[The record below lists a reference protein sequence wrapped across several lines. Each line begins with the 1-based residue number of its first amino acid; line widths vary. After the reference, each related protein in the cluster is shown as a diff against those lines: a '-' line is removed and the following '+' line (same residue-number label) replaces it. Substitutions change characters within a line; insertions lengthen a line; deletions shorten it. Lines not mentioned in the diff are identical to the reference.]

1 MANILPPGFD
11 PTTGKFR
18 NISTFSYTNPTTN
31 SYTNTRTKTGIWNRC
46 DNAIRSIGNFIDDQA
61 AGIITFII
69 YAIGL
74 VGLISVVG
82 WILKMFGDGF
92 FWGLL
97 SIVGAF
103 FIIGIGYY
111 AVCIAGWIIGIAI
124 YAIRYIFF
132 NLTSFLISAVVIGSF
147 IGYNIYNIHNVYNQE
162 RKSSTQTTVS
172 VPKTTQYQ
180 CTAQVLNV
188 RSGPSKYSTVLGT
201 IKYNDIVEVYEISN
215 GFAKIK
221 YNSNI
226 GYASTEYLKRWGYN

>member
-11 PTTGKFR
+11 PATGKFR
-18 NISTFSYTNPTTN
+18 NISTFSYTNPTTS
-31 SYTNTRTKTGIWNRC
+31 SYTNTRVKTGIWNQC

-74 VGLISVVG
+74 AGLIAVIV
-82 WILKMFGDGF
+82 WVFKMFSDGF

-97 SIVGAF
+97 SIAGAF

-111 AVCIAGWIIGIAI
+111 AVCIVGWIIGIAI
-124 YAIRYIFF
+124 YAVRFMFF
-132 NLTSFLISAVVIGSF
+132 NLTSLLITVAIIGLL
-147 IGYNIYNIHNVYNQE
+147 IGYNIYNIHNTYNQT
-162 RKSSTQTTVS
+162 RNSTQTTVS
-172 VPKTTQYQ
+172 VPQTTQYQ

-188 RSGPSKYSTVLGT
+188 RSGPSKYSAVLGT
-201 IKYNDIVEVYEISN
+201 IKHNDIVEVYEITN

-221 YNSNI
+221 YKSNV
-226 GYASTEYLKRWGYN
+226 GYASIEYLKRRGYN